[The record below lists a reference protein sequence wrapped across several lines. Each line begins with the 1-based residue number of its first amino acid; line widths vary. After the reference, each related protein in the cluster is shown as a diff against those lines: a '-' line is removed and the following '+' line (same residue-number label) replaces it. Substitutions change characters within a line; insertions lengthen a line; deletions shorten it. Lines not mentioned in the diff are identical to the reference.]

1 MQALNQRWLLL
12 SLVLATLSGMA
23 TYRLSSQ
30 IETSR
35 VNQYSLDKASVI
47 LALTDSYVSTYSH
60 LRTSTDA
67 LPVPAVFRATALERF
82 QQMPQI
88 EDLVVTGMVGM
99 PGNEIRTSAYDDVM
113 RAQLQQMEA
122 AKSNSVLTST
132 IASGKNTIHRSLFP
146 SYASTQDCADCHN
159 TLQQKALSEKW
170 EKGDMMGAYVV
181 DRFIGADLALVAR
194 SSLVLAILAALL
206 TVALALAASYFVAQR
221 RLSIKLE
228 KLASIDPLTGCINRR
243 AMYERIGD
251 LSEDTSGAL
260 LMIDIDQFKKIND
273 TYGHEA
279 GDCTIKHIATL
290 LEKNTRVTDTVGRV
304 GGEEFCI
311 ILSQTRLQ
319 ETYELL
325 EKLRIIIDESEC
337 IYEDKIIKVQVSV
350 GIARLR
356 GDSAAKVSLKNA
368 DRALYRA
375 KELGRNRV
383 VSFKD
388 LDNL

>member
-1 MQALNQRWLLL
+1 M

-228 KLASIDPLTGCINRR
+228 KLASVDPLTGCINRR

-273 TYGHEA
+273 TYGHAA
-279 GDCTIKHIATL
+279 GDEVLKHFSANALNIL
-290 LEKNTRVTDTVGRV
+290 RSTDWVARV
-304 GGEEFCI
+304 GGEEFI
-311 ILSQTRLQ
+311 VWLPNSGEQHAKTV
-319 ETYELL
+319 
-325 EKLRIIIDESEC
+325 SE
-337 IYEDKIIKVQVSV
+337 
-350 GIARLR
+350 RLR
-356 GDSAAKVSLKNA
+356 AQSEAAIVHFDGTDIQYTTSIGVQIVEHKDPTQFDRWVQSADAL
-368 DRALYRA
+368 LYRA
-375 KELGRNRV
+375 KATGRNRV
-383 VSFKD
+383 VCCTGAAA
-388 LDNL
+388 